1 MNRTKKFMYNTV
13 ASAFQQIVVMAVGL
27 ILPRVMLEC
36 YGSVVNG
43 LTSSITQFINYFT
56 LVEAGIGAS
65 AVYALYKPLAEND
78 HPAISSIV
86 TAAQKFYILSGYL
99 FTALTFILAFCFP
112 FIRKTNVLSPLEI
125 GILVLVLGVS
135 GTLDFFV
142 LSKYNVLLTADQ
154 RYYVISISSTVATML
169 NAVIIVALAY
179 SHVSVLAARTAALL
193 SVSVR
198 ALILYSYVRK
208 KYNYLNFHAKPDNSA
223 MRQRWDALY
232 LQILGAVQ
240 TGAPVILAT
249 IFINYEA
256 ASVYS
261 IYYMVIG
268 AINGLLSIFTSG
280 LSASFGD
287 VIVRGEKEK
296 LQTTY
301 KQFEFTYYA
310 LITFVYACALV
321 LIMPFIRIYTKGIV
335 DADYNVPLVG
345 YFMVLNGF
353 LYNLKTPQGMLV
365 VSAGLFR
372 ETKWQSTI
380 QGAIAIVVGAALA
393 PKFGLPGILT
403 GLIMSNLYRDIDL
416 LLFIPA
422 HVTQL
427 SPKRTLKRWAN
438 SFMEFIVILIPF
450 FYITIFAANFLQW
463 TGWGIVTACYALVV
477 VLIFSFIFDRTE
489 FKNSL
494 VRILKMI
501 GAKK

>member
-13 ASAFQQIVVMAVGL
+13 ASAFQQIVVMATGL

-43 LTSSITQFINYFT
+43 LTSSIAQFINYFT

-86 TAAQKFYILSGYL
+86 TAAKKFYILSGYF
-99 FTALTFILAFCFP
+99 FTALTFILAFCIP

-142 LSKYNVLLTADQ
+142 SSKYNVLLTADQ
-154 RYYVISISSTVATML
+154 RYYVISVSSMVATVL

-179 SHVSVLAARTAALL
+179 FHVSVIAARTAALL
-193 SVSVR
+193 SVFARV
-198 ALILYSYVRK
+198 LILYLYVRK
-208 KYNYLNFHAKPDNSA
+208 KYDYLNFEAKPDNSA

-232 LQILGAVQ
+232 LQILGLVQ

-268 AINGLLSIFTSG
+268 AINGVLSIFTSG

-287 VIVRGEKEK
+287 VIIRGEKEN
-296 LQTTY
+296 LQKTY
-301 KQFEFTYYA
+301 RQFEFTYYA

-345 YFMVLNGF
+345 YLMVLNGL

-403 GLIMSNLYRDIDL
+403 GLILSNLYRDVDL

-427 SPKRTLKRWAN
+427 SPKQTLKRWAN

-450 FYITIFAANFLQW
+450 FFITIFAANFLQW
-463 TGWGIVTACYALVV
+463 TEWGIVTACYALVV